1 MTLQVGVI
9 FLLTVLYRLTLAF
22 PKLKEHKVNMT
33 RLASISNNH
42 FSFECPCGHTAL
54 VPVAEF
60 IKKFGLEARVDEVL
74 AKARCSR
81 CRMKNVAESRIV
93 FVGGS
98 GQAMLGTA
106 VQPKKDVV

>member
-1 MTLQVGVI
+1 
-9 FLLTVLYRLTLAF
+9 
-22 PKLKEHKVNMT
+22 MT

-60 IKKFGLEARVDEVL
+60 IKKFGLEASVDEVL

-106 VQPKKDVV
+106 VKQKEQIKDF